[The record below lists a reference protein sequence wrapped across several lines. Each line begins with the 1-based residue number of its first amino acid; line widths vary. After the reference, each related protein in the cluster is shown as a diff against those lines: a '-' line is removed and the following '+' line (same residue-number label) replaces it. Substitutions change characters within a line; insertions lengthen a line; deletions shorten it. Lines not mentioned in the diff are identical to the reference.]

1 MGEAKLQ
8 VFRQFAEL
16 ARVLGHAHRLELI
29 ELVSQGERS
38 VDRLAEV
45 TGLSI
50 PNTSQHLQQLRRGG
64 FVQSRRMATSFT
76 GSLTV
81 RSCRFIRRSG
91 LRRTNRAEVGKIV
104 SDYFQRLDH
113 LEPVSRKELGRR
125 LKAGTAV
132 VLSRPEDEYGAGPRP
147 WTLNIPMNELKRRLA
162 ELPSEQ
168 EIVAYCRG
176 PYCVFSFEAV
186 ALLRKRG
193 FLVRRLEDGFPE
205 WKAAGLA
212 IEIRLERRRSR
223 SGRTSQSE
231 ASYEHIGQGRRQA
244 GCRSVA

>member
-1 MGEAKLQ
+1 MGQAKLQ
-8 VFRQFAEL
+8 IFEQFAEL

-50 PNTSQHLQQLRRGG
+50 ANTSQHLQQLRRGG
-64 FVQSRRMATSFT
+64 FVQSRRDGKRVLYRLAD
-76 GSLTV
+76 GPILSLIAAL
-81 RSCRFIRRSG
+81 RSYAER
-91 LRRTNRAEVGKIV
+91 NRAEIGKIV
-104 SDYFQRLDH
+104 ADYFQRLDQ
-113 LEPVSRKELGRR
+113 LEPISRKELAQR
-125 LKAGTAV
+125 LRAKSAI
-132 VLSRPEDEYGAGPRP
+132 VLDVRPEDEFALGHVPGA
-147 WTLNIPMNELKRRLA
+147 LNIPINELKRRLV
-162 ELPSEQ
+162 ELPKGQ

-212 IEIRLERRRSR
+212 TES
-223 SGRTSQSE
+223 
-231 ASYEHIGQGRRQA
+231 ASA
-244 GCRSVA
+244 A

>member
-1 MGEAKLQ
+1 MGQAKLQ
-8 VFRQFAEL
+8 IFEQFAEL

-50 PNTSQHLQQLRRGG
+50 ANTSQHLQQLRRGG
-64 FVQSRRMATSFT
+64 FVQSRRDGKRVLYRLAD
-76 GSLTV
+76 GPILSLIAAL
-81 RSCRFIRRSG
+81 RSYAER
-91 LRRTNRAEVGKIV
+91 NRAEIGKIV
-104 SDYFQRLDH
+104 ADYFQRLDQ
-113 LEPVSRKELGRR
+113 LEPVSRKELAQR
-125 LKAGTAV
+125 LKAKSAI
-132 VLSRPEDEYGAGPRP
+132 VLDVRPEDEFALGHVPGA
-147 WTLNIPMNELKRRLA
+147 LNIPINELKRRLV
-162 ELPSEQ
+162 ELPKGQ

-212 IEIRLERRRSR
+212 TES
-223 SGRTSQSE
+223 
-231 ASYEHIGQGRRQA
+231 ASA
-244 GCRSVA
+244 A

>member
-1 MGEAKLQ
+1 MSHAKLR
-8 VFRQFAEL
+8 VFEQFAEL
-16 ARVLGHAHRLELI
+16 ARVLAHAHRLELI

-50 PNTSQHLQQLRRGG
+50 ANTSQHLQQLRRGG
-64 FVQSRRMATSFT
+64 FVQSRREGKRVLYRLAD
-76 GSLTV
+76 GPILSLIAAL
-81 RSCRFIRRSG
+81 RSYAER
-91 LRRTNRAEVGKIV
+91 NRAEVGKIV
-104 SDYFQRLDH
+104 SDYFQRLDQF
-113 LEPVSRKELGRR
+113 EPVSRKELARR
-125 LKAGTAV
+125 LKAKSAV
-132 VLSRPEDEYGAGPRP
+132 VLDVRPEDEYALGHVAGA
-147 WTLNIPMNELKRRLA
+147 LNIPMNELKRRLA
-162 ELPSEQ
+162 ELPKDQ

-212 IEIRLERRRSR
+212 TE
-223 SGRTSQSE
+223 TVP
-231 ASYEHIGQGRRQA
+231 AA
-244 GCRSVA
+244 

>member
-1 MGEAKLQ
+1 MGQAKLQ
-8 VFRQFAEL
+8 VFEQFAEL

-38 VDRLAEV
+38 VERLAEV

-50 PNTSQHLQQLRRGG
+50 ANTSQHLQQLRRGG
-64 FVQSRRMATSFT
+64 FVQSRRDGKRVLYRLAD
-76 GSLTV
+76 GPILSLIAAL
-81 RSCRFIRRSG
+81 RSYAER
-91 LRRTNRAEVGKIV
+91 NRAEIGKIV
-104 SDYFQRLDH
+104 ADYFERLDQ
-113 LEPVSRKELGRR
+113 LEPVSRKELAQR
-125 LKAGTAV
+125 LKAKSAV
-132 VLSRPEDEYGAGPRP
+132 VLDVRPEDEFALGHVPGA
-147 WTLNIPMNELKRRLA
+147 LNIPINELKRRLV
-162 ELPSEQ
+162 ELPKDQ

-212 IEIRLERRRSR
+212 TES
-223 SGRTSQSE
+223 
-231 ASYEHIGQGRRQA
+231 ASA
-244 GCRSVA
+244 A